1 MFRYGSMA
9 RGRLDCGA
17 GLHVVIEW
25 VVWNLNPTV
34 SETAATGRGTVTGR
48 GGSYRTGLG
57 FVGAAAGM

>member
-25 VVWNLNPTV
+25 VVWYLNPAV
-34 SETAATGRGTVTGR
+34 SETAATGL

-57 FVGAAAGM
+57 FVGAAARM

>member
-25 VVWNLNPTV
+25 VAWNLNPAV
-34 SETAATGRGTVTGR
+34 SETAATGRGD
-48 GGSYRTGLG
+48 GSYRTGLG